1 MCMIAET
8 ANLTAGLKDVKQA
21 PVATFIQ
28 SASSEYRQNMAN
40 SAMSNR
46 EQNIGHGG
54 LRECRH
60 GQARSNGF
68 ELVAPDGAV
77 GGLA

>member
-1 MCMIAET
+1 MSSRR
-8 ANLTAGLKDVKQA
+8 
-21 PVATFIQ
+21 Q
-28 SASSEYRQNMAN
+28 SQLSSSAHHQSTRQNKAN

-46 EQNIGHGG
+46 EQNIGLGG
-54 LRECRH
+54 LREWRH